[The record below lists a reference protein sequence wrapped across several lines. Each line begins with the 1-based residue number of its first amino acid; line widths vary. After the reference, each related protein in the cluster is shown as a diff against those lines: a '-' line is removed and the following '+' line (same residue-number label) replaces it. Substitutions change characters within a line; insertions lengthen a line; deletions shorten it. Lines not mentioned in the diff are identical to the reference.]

1 MSLRSD
7 ITGNHLG
14 LRVDMLEEESKNHDE
29 LIEWLIE
36 RIAQL
41 EVPHRQV
48 SAPPVGPDYTPLSEV
63 PTVPRQAAALPGLN
77 YEIDALRQRAEAQ
90 ETRIA
95 EDAQL
100 IERLRSELDAA
111 REEAINCA
119 LDRDRERAQSSEWL
133 VQLHDAKKELVRA
146 TSILEAIR
154 TVTEELG
161 FEMPEDL
168 F

>member
-1 MSLRSD
+1 MSLWND

-14 LRVDMLEEESKNHDE
+14 SRVDMLEEESKNHDE

-36 RIAQL
+36 RVALL
-41 EVPHRQV
+41 ETPHQQV
-48 SAPPVGPDYTPLSEV
+48 SAPTGPDYTPLSEV
-63 PTVPRQAAALPGLN
+63 PTVPRQAAALPGLS
-77 YEIDALRQRAEAQ
+77 YEIDALRKRTEAQ
-90 ETRIA
+90 ETQIA

-111 REEAINCA
+111 REEAISCA
-119 LDRDRERAQSSEWL
+119 LDRDRERTQANEWL
-133 VQLHDAKKELVRA
+133 VQLHDAKKELIRA